1 MEPGPA
7 CVVGP
12 GALDKPWVPGKT
24 LADWGR
30 EKVKFAAILH
40 ELIQESL
47 PGAALSDWGPQDL
60 AIPQP

>member
-1 MEPGPA
+1 M
-7 CVVGP
+7 VGP
-12 GALDKPWVPGKT
+12 GALYKPWVSGKT

-60 AIPQP
+60 AIPKP